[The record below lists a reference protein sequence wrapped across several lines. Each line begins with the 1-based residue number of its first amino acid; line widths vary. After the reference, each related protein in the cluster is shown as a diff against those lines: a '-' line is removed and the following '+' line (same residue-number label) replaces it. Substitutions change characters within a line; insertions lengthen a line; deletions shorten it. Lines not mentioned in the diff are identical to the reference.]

1 MRSLIHMCIYIYIHK
16 YIYIYIYILGHK
28 ILRRFFSSNLV
39 NSKFSYCNTCTSLVR
54 TTICHAMPRY
64 ATLLERTSGSAND
77 QTALQAL
84 QALRSA
90 PVLAL
95 LQIFDRQNG
104 QNLLFR
110 GNTLVW
116 ILAAVGRQEM
126 IGNEGIKRYQT
137 PNLDNR
143 ISKYPGSVYPVDPV
157 DPNLKDLAELSLQP
171 ERCHT

>member
-1 MRSLIHMCIYIYIHK
+1 M
-16 YIYIYIYILGHK
+16 
-28 ILRRFFSSNLV
+28 RRFFSSNLV
-39 NSKFSYCNTCTSLVR
+39 NSKFSYCNTCTNLVR

-64 ATLLERTSGSAND
+64 SNGPADQQTIKPHRSQQSEIERS
-77 QTALQAL
+77 TALQAL
-84 QALRSA
+84 HGSA

-104 QNLLFR
+104 QNLLFG

-116 ILAAVGRQEM
+116 ILAVAVGRQEM
-126 IGNEGIKRYQT
+126 IGNEGIIRYQT

-143 ISKYPGSVYPVDPV
+143 ISKYPGSVDPVVPVDPV